1 MSSKNELGKKDETRN
16 ELRAAIYHA
25 LLHLE
30 ENYDSTPST
39 DQLAKLVGLSTF
51 HFHRAFKSVVGETV
65 AKYHQR
71 IRIERAAAFLK
82 SSNWQI
88 SDIALSC
95 GFETPAS
102 FARAFKRLYGKSP
115 GEFRET
121 EGTVPFLRG
130 YLRSRP
136 ERQLPSPEFSAP
148 TVAIEDWPTL
158 ELITLRFVGPVHEIL
173 APWSE
178 LLSWAR
184 KNISNLEQARFFGL
198 WFDDWSQLGENRY
211 RYECAILPPEP
222 ISHLSKPFAWRSIP
236 AGQVATAFAR
246 GTLNEVDRTWKAFT
260 LGWLPFSG
268 FQPRVEFGFDEY
280 ESDLVLAPFPK
291 KLLLT
296 ALGDLS
302 IKLCFPV
309 HRGPYRA

>member
-1 MSSKNELGKKDETRN
+1 MPSKNQLGIKDDTQN
-16 ELRAAIYHA
+16 ELRAAIHHA

-130 YLRSRP
+130 YLRAQP
-136 ERQLPSPEFSAP
+136 ERPLPSPEFSAP
-148 TVAIEDWPTL
+148 TVTMEEWPHL
-158 ELITLRFVGPVHEIL
+158 ELITLRFVGPVNEVL
-173 APWSE
+173 KPWSE
-178 LLSWAR
+178 LLTWAR
-184 KNISNLEQARFFGL
+184 KHISDLEHARFFGL
-198 WFDDWSQLGENRY
+198 WFDDWSQLDENRY
-211 RYECAILPPEP
+211 RYECAILPSQP
-222 ISHLSKPFAWRSIP
+222 IGEIPKPFASRTIP
-236 AGQVATAFAR
+236 AGQVATTHAH
-246 GTLNEVDRTWKAFT
+246 GTLNEIDRTWKA
-260 LGWLPFSG
+260 LAQGWFPFSG
-268 FQPRVEFGFDEY
+268 LQPRADYALDEY
-280 ESDLVLAPFPK
+280 PADLVLSPFPK
-291 KLLLT
+291 KLIT
-296 ALGDLS
+296 AALGHIS
-302 IKLCFPV
+302 VKLCQPV
-309 HRGPYRA
+309 QSTPLRV